1 MVFDRFLH
9 ASLQMDALRA
19 CVSLH
24 QVRLALDEFPSDIEG
39 IYYQTWDRIHED
51 SPHLSALARAMFFWV
66 LNAERSMTLQEL
78 ERAVAT
84 SPDTFK
90 FQPHRVVPG
99 GTLIAVCRG
108 LLVLEEESQIVRLVR
123 E

>member
-1 MVFDRFLH
+1 
-9 ASLQMDALRA
+9 MDPLRA

-24 QVRLALDEFPSDIEG
+24 QVRLALDEFPANIEG
-39 IYYQTWDRIHED
+39 IYHQAWDRIHKD
-51 SPHLSALARAMFFWV
+51 GPHLSGLARAMFFWV
-66 LNAERSMTLQEL
+66 LNAKRSMTLRAL

-84 SPDTFK
+84 SPETFK
-90 FQPHRVVPG
+90 FEAHRVVPG
-99 GTLIAVCRG
+99 KTLIAVCRG